1 MKKKK
6 LESIQ
11 ETNDLLQS
19 IQLQRAAYL
28 TDYRASIDPIER
40 ICENADKGANEFA
53 SIGVRF
59 CYILNAGGLVVI
71 PAIMELLPETPVRT
85 SMFVPAVLFACG
97 ILLAAIAN
105 YLAYRSQFKLGES
118 WSDELDARAKDV
130 GGKYYPPNDQAA
142 HQAEIGR
149 YRLGHTKSLESAK
162 SCKNWGV
169 GAFGCSIILFIV
181 GVGCAICGI
190 R

>member
-1 MKKKK
+1 MYSKRYFGKEGIFSYVLSTTFQRYLKKKK

-59 CYILNAGGLVVI
+59 CYILNAGRLVVI
-71 PAIMELLPETPVRT
+71 PAIMELLPETPVERT
-85 SMFVPAVLFACG
+85 SMLGPAVLFACG

-105 YLAYRSQFKLGES
+105 YLAYRSQFNFREGLI
-118 WSDELDARAKDV
+118 
-130 GGKYYPPNDQAA
+130 N
-142 HQAEIGR
+142 
-149 YRLGHTKSLESAK
+149 
-162 SCKNWGV
+162 
-169 GAFGCSIILFIV
+169 
-181 GVGCAICGI
+181 
-190 R
+190 